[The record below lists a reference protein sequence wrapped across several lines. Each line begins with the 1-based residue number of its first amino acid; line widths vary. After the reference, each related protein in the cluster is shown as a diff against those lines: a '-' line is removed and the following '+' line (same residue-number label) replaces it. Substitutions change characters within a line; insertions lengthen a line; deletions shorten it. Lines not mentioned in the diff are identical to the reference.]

1 MKNLIL
7 IVVISFVSTFF
18 ASADAQVVL
27 RKTTLSE
34 LTGENVSLYN
44 ALAKFYN
51 RNLTNKLYTMQDF
64 RNDAVKFSTLTE
76 NLKYYYAA
84 NNGANNLAILH
95 APLYVNQGDVVLDY
109 KQADALFNSK
119 NELNTNEE
127 VNIASAEVKNDV
139 KEDIKEDTADYII
152 MPEFIVDNN
161 NMVKEII
168 IRGIDKA
175 VETYL
180 QNENG
185 PKISVF
191 KNSDLSFSYNS
202 CKCDQMNLDELL
214 RVDKTLSNIE
224 NYIQKTK
231 SEFKDSYDRQDF
243 IKCRQKVK
251 SLLGQISYV
260 NPKKE

>member
-7 IVVISFVSTFF
+7 IVLISFISTFF
-18 ASADAQVVL
+18 VSADAQNVVL

-51 RNLTNKLYTMQDF
+51 RNLTNTIYTMPEF
-64 RNDAVKFSTLTE
+64 RIDAVKFSALTE
-76 NLKYYYAA
+76 NLKYYYSA
-84 NNGANNLAILH
+84 NNGANNIAILH
-95 APLYVNQGDVVLDY
+95 APIYVNQGDVVLDY

-119 NELNTNEE
+119 DELNTNEE
-127 VNIASAEVKNDV
+127 VIIASTEVKNDV
-139 KEDIKEDTADYII
+139 KEDIVEDSTDYII
-152 MPEFIVDNN
+152 IPDFIVNNN

-168 IRGIDKA
+168 IRGVDKS

-185 PKISVF
+185 PKITVF
-191 KNSDLSFSYNS
+191 ENTTSFSYNS
-202 CKCDQMNLDELL
+202 CDCDQLTLDKLIEI
-214 RVDKTLSNIE
+214 DKNLSNIE

-231 SEFKDSYDRQDF
+231 SKFKDSYDQEDF
-243 IKCRQKVK
+243 IKCRRKIK
-251 SLLGQISYV
+251 TLLGEITYV